1 MQEAAGPGQGLG
13 QGGRR
18 QAAAAEEFET
28 ADTHRLGKQ
37 TESLVVECPV
47 QQVIQCGIAIHGNS
61 AGVICKI
68 EADLTQEIFC
78 VDTAPIKPG
87 QHAANKFNCNSGL
100 TWVFGRWNAALHQIR
115 PGVRKLNNACDYG
128 RICMIVV
135 KVGNGVV
142 AKAT

>member
-1 MQEAAGPGQGLG
+1 MQQAQQPFKGKNPPGIVGGGRQAAGFGDDQLGLAMLAADADLQVGQDQAQETAHACQRLA
-13 QGGRR
+13 QSGGGE
-18 QAAAAEEFET
+18 AAAAEEFET

-87 QHAANKFNCNSGL
+87 
-100 TWVFGRWNAALHQIR
+100 
-115 PGVRKLNNACDYG
+115 
-128 RICMIVV
+128 
-135 KVGNGVV
+135 
-142 AKAT
+142 